1 MHNPF
6 PGMNPFLEAPGLW
19 PDVHHR
25 LIAAF
30 CDQIQRQL
38 NPNYVAV
45 ITPYTLFES
54 LEIAPRRV
62 AMIPD
67 VGVMRPE
74 PSRGGGVGMAVAVPP
89 VPAPTAPAFTMPA
102 EMRIPTRYAR
112 LEIRSVEGEVLV
124 TSVELLSPANKRPG
138 DATQGQ
144 GAVAYNRKRQE
155 FFETSAHLLEIDLLR
170 NGVRPRLSRPL
181 PEAAYFVFLSR
192 AEYRP
197 DVDVWPVQLRDPL
210 PVVPVPLRR
219 PDPDVI
225 LDINAALAQ
234 IHESAAYERRVD
246 YRSDP
251 PPPILSPEDAEW
263 LDAYLR
269 EKGLRS

>member
-1 MHNPF
+1 MGNPF
-6 PGMNPFLEAPGLW
+6 PGMNPFLEAPSLW

-25 LIAAF
+25 LIAEF
-30 CDQIQRQL
+30 CVQIQRQL
-38 NPNYVAV
+38 NPAYVAV

-67 VGVMRPE
+67 VGVLQPE
-74 PSRGGGVGMAVAVPP
+74 PSRGGGGGVAVAPT
-89 VPAPTAPAFTMPA
+89 PTAPTLTMPA
-102 EMRIPTRYAR
+102 EMQIPTRYAR
-112 LEIRSVEGEVLV
+112 LEIRSVEGETLV
-124 TSVELLSPANKRPG
+124 TAVELLSPANKRLG
-138 DATQGQ
+138 LGEGARGQ
-144 GAVAYNRKRQE
+144 GAAAYNRKRQE
-155 FFETSAHLLEIDLLR
+155 LFQTSAHLLEIDLLR
-170 NGVRPRLSRPL
+170 NGIRPRLIHPL

-192 AEYRP
+192 AEHRP

-219 PDPDVI
+219 PDPDVA

-234 IHESAAYERRVD
+234 IHESAAYERRID

-251 PPPILSPEDAEW
+251 PPPTLSEEDAKW
-263 LDAYLR
+263 LDSYLR
-269 EKGLRS
+269 KNNLRD